1 MQLSMLFSYVVYAKH
16 ILDKQHSHHFN
27 YTHTHT
33 QKGHDLAHL
42 TYLKS
47 LGVPNHMAGQ
57 SNAAIIKN
65 HMQNPTFGIICSR
78 SSCIICDERSKYTVP
93 APKSVNWMH
102 PDTNTLKD
110 GREICITRSEIT
122 DNFKNKFTIIK
133 YHILPYKLYKYHMY
147 CQSQHDSICIMS
159 DG

>member
-1 MQLSMLFSYVVYAKH
+1 MSLPRSVKKEKERERNLQTFWITKLSTLLSSVVYVKH

-27 YTHTHT
+27 YTN
-33 QKGHDLAHL
+33 KERHDLAHL

-65 HMQNPTFGIICSR
+65 QTQNPTFGIICSR

-102 PDTNTLKD
+102 PDTNILKV
-110 GREICITRSEIT
+110 GREICITCSE
-122 DNFKNKFTIIK
+122 N
-133 YHILPYKLYKYHMY
+133 YRQL
-147 CQSQHDSICIMS
+147 
-159 DG
+159 